1 MFNVDALAGRWCW
14 LYNSIYCAQCIAEAG
29 AIALKERFA
38 ATHTHI
44 FDIRRLGVQFTKQLH
59 RIESTINLTEL
70 APFISAMMMMT
81 ISSWTWLM
89 FNLQYEQT
97 NEQVLNNLP
106 MKIYHIFRSVAS
118 VESRSL
124 LAGLWRAVSTAKPT
138 HVTPISHFT
147 QHYNTI

>member
-70 APFISAMMMMT
+70 APSISAMMMMT

-106 MKIYHIFRSVAS
+106 MKISYISFRCFSRISFATSRTMTCSVDCQTNS
-118 VESRSL
+118 CHTNQSFHTTL
-124 LAGLWRAVSTAKPT
+124 
-138 HVTPISHFT
+138 
-147 QHYNTI
+147 